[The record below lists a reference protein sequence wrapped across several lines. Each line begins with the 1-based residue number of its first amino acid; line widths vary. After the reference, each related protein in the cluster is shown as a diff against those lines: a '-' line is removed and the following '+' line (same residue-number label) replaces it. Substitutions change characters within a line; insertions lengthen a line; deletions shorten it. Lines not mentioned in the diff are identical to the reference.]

1 MTQLT
6 IVRLALPCEKCLL
19 KSKNAG
25 FAATLFTE
33 TDPLYSGMAT
43 LTSVQRQAIPALLGG
58 ADTVAVAPT
67 GSGKTLAY
75 VLPAVPHI
83 LAQDPLKVGQG
94 PIALVLLPTR
104 ELAIQVETVRS
115 DPCFG
120 HRSPSLHYW
129 CSP

>member
-1 MTQLT
+1 
-6 IVRLALPCEKCLL
+6 
-19 KSKNAG
+19 
-25 FAATLFTE
+25 
-33 TDPLYSGMAT
+33 MAT

-115 DPCFG
+115 VVVDTGDPI
-120 HRSPSLHYW
+120 RSDPTPSSAPLL
-129 CSP
+129 SGAIA